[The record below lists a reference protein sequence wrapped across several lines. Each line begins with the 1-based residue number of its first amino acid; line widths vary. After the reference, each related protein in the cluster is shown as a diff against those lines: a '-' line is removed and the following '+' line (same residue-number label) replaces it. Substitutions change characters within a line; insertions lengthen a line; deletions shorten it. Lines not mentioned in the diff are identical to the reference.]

1 MADQPCPRLA
11 VEALGVAR
19 LADLE
24 RRIDIDL
31 DELALLE
38 QLARHP
44 PLGAERRDE
53 RHHDDQTGL
62 HKQLRRLSHAADI
75 LHPVRVGKAEIL
87 VEPVADIVA
96 VEHVSVPT
104 ERVQPLLQHIGD
116 GGLPDLTVR

>member
-1 MADQPCPRLA
+1 MANQPGPRLA
-11 VEALGVAR
+11 VEPLGIAR

-44 PLGAERRDE
+44 PLRAERRDE

-62 HKQLRRLSHAADI
+62 HEQLRRLRHAADI
-75 LHPVRVGKAEIL
+75 LHPVYIGESEVL
-87 VEPVADIVA
+87 VEAVADIVA
-96 VEHVSVPT
+96 VEDIS
-104 ERVQPLLQHIGD
+104 
-116 GGLPDLTVR
+116 